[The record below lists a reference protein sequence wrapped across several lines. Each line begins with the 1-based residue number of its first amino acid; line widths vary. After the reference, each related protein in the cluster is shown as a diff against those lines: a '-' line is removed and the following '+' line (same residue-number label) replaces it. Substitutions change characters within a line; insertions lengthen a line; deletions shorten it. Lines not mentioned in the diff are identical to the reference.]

1 MQQSTLAE
9 QTIPVEKA
17 LTYNTRFGEVAL
29 REDRLITFKNG
40 LLGFTGCTTFGLS
53 RIPNAD
59 ESPILLLQ
67 CVNEPEIAFLVAD
80 PSAIGLEIKDEDLSK
95 AVKECQMTK
104 ENVQSLVILTM
115 YDQDDSYYLTANLR
129 APLLID
135 SRTRQARQ
143 HILANKN
150 YTTQH
155 KL

>member
-1 MQQSTLAE
+1 MQQTTLAE

-80 PSAIGLEIKDEDLSK
+80 PKSIGLEIQDEDLSK

-104 ENVQSLVILTM
+104 ENVQTLVILTM
-115 YDQDDSYYLTANLR
+115 YDQE
-129 APLLID
+129 
-135 SRTRQARQ
+135 Q
-143 HILANKN
+143 HSKD
-150 YTTQH
+150 
-155 KL
+155 

>member
-1 MQQSTLAE
+1 MQQTTLAE
-9 QTIPVEKA
+9 QTIPVDKA
-17 LTYNTRFGEVAL
+17 LNYTTRFGEVSL

-40 LLGFTGCTTFGLS
+40 LLGFTHCTTFGLS

-80 PSAIGLEIKDEDLSK
+80 PKILGLEIKKDDLDK
-95 AVKECQMTK
+95 AVKESSMIK
-104 ENVQSLVILTM
+104 ENVQTLVILTM
-115 YDQDDSYYLTANLR
+115 YDQDESYYLTANLR
-129 APLLID
+129 APIFVD
-135 SRTRQARQ
+135 SRTRQAKQ
-143 HILANKN
+143 HILANKE